1 MLLIFVAL
9 VTCGGQ
15 FEHLVAVE
23 RLLLVDVDGQAI
35 EIRRMLTGETGGMVS
50 SGSTVHCV
58 KTAAFVVRPPHAVS
72 PSHRIRNDHS
82 VDLVIAVGHQR
93 PIYDL
98 INLLIVLFAHR

>member
-35 EIRRMLTGETGGMVS
+35 EIRRMLAGETG
-50 SGSTVHCV
+50 
-58 KTAAFVVRPPHAVS
+58 
-72 PSHRIRNDHS
+72 
-82 VDLVIAVGHQR
+82 
-93 PIYDL
+93 
-98 INLLIVLFAHR
+98 